1 MQGGIEGVGAVLTAP
16 VIYLLYPFIVSHSI
30 LPSIE
35 YTYFLKEVAPSVYFC
50 GTFGMGIIYD
60 REISRTGG
68 GHGFS
73 IGAGYEFRNR
83 SRLKF
88 GLMNTKLKSGLSAN
102 TLMFGISFY
111 LY

>member
-1 MQGGIEGVGAVLTAP
+1 MQIYVMQGGIEGVGAVLTAP

-73 IGAGYEFRNR
+73 IG
-83 SRLKF
+83 
-88 GLMNTKLKSGLSAN
+88 LMNTKLKSGLSAN